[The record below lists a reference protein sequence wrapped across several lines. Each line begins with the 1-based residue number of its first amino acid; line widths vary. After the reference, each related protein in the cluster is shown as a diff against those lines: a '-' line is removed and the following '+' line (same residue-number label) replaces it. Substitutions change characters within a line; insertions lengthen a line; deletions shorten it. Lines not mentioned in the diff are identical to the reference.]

1 MHEQRVVIIGASA
14 AGLFAAYLLAKEGIP
29 VELYEGRESL
39 GEPSRTLIVTGR
51 LGQVLG
57 FIPHEAILNRINS
70 IQLISANRESTVEL
84 RQPDLVIER
93 RKLIELLAEKAT
105 EEGAEIRLGFRF
117 LGFEDQIDELILSL
131 RGQAGGRLHSVKANV
146 LIGAD
151 GALSDVAKAAT
162 KDLGETMAIVQAK
175 VTLSKS
181 GSAHRVKVWFDK
193 KKTEFFYWLIP
204 ESESRAAIGLISRTR
219 KEAEQNLSDFLR
231 SQECEILEFQAA
243 QVPLHNSFSQPSRRL
258 SKSRILFVGDAGGQV
273 KATTMGGV
281 VVGLEGAKAAAR
293 AIMDRMPYRKTLRSL
308 RAELALHSMMRA
320 ILSRFDDQDYD
331 QLLELLDARTRSVLA
346 NHNRDELKRA
356 LVRLLI
362 TQPRLLLLAIRPLVS
377 PHRR

>member
-1 MHEQRVVIIGASA
+1 MGQDKVVIIGASA
-14 AGLFAAYLLAKEGIP
+14 AGLFAAYLLAREGIP
-29 VELYEGRESL
+29 VELYDQREDL
-39 GEPSRTLIVTGR
+39 GPPSRTLIVTGR

-57 FIPHEAILNRINS
+57 FTPHQAILNRVNRIE
-70 IQLISANRESTVEL
+70 LISANRRRTVEL
-84 RQPDLVIER
+84 QQPDLVIER

-117 LGFEDQIDELILSL
+117 LGFEDRRDELILSL

-181 GSAHRVKVWFDK
+181 GSVHRVKVWFDK

-243 QVPLHNSFSQPSRRL
+243 PVPLHNSFSQPSRRL